1 MFKQKNWE
9 NTLSFYMLCVNKE
22 MMKFTF
28 ILHSRVDSDECGM
41 SFNFCILITTDTNVN
56 VNLAM

>member
-1 MFKQKNWE
+1 
-9 NTLSFYMLCVNKE
+9 MLCVNKE